1 MKMKS
6 VILSAAILG
15 GLFSVSSFAN
25 VIVATSPISAPAI
38 FEAPVPVKVVNPT
51 GLFRR
56 HEGETVKLSL
66 TVDAAG
72 QPHDIRIL
80 AGRDQ
85 NLTERLLPAVA
96 QWKFIPAKKDGV
108 PVSSRIVLPVQLV
121 DGPVS

>member
-15 GLFSVSSFAN
+15 GLFSVSAFAN
-25 VIVATSPISAPAI
+25 VIVQPGPVPEK
-38 FEAPVPVKVVNPT
+38 FEAPVPTKVVNPT

-56 HEGETVKLSL
+56 HEGAIVRLSL

-72 QPHDIRIL
+72 QPHDIRIM
-80 AGRDQ
+80 AGQDQ

-96 QWKFIPAKKDGV
+96 QWRFTPARKNGAPV
-108 PVSSRIVLPVQLV
+108 PARIVLPVQLV

>member
-25 VIVATSPISAPAI
+25 VIVEAGPAPEK

-72 QPHDIRIL
+72 QPHDIRIM
-80 AGRDQ
+80 AGQDR

-96 QWKFIPAKKDGV
+96 QWRFTPARKNGAPV
-108 PVSSRIVLPVQLV
+108 PARIVLPVQLV

>member
-25 VIVATSPISAPAI
+25 VIVQAGTAPEK

-72 QPHDIRIL
+72 QPHDIRIM
-80 AGRDQ
+80 AGQDQ